1 MKNMEWKLT
10 ENRKKTELTKKRRKK
25 FSCFT
30 FPCLEVQGARE
41 ADLSATET
49 EQMLKYFS
57 DSTIHIRLSACR
69 YIYYAPNTFPLGRIN
84 SGSFQ
89 SSRPSLISKVEKQ
102 LVES

>member
-1 MKNMEWKLT
+1 MKNYGMKT
-10 ENRKKTELTKKRRKK
+10 NRKQKEKVDSQRKKK

-30 FPCLEVQGARE
+30 FRCLEVQGARE

-57 DSTIHIRLSACR
+57 DSTIHIRLSVCR

-89 SSRPSLISKVEKQ
+89 SSRLALISKVEKQ